1 MTEIPSEVE
10 MANRLAALKGTD
22 AAPVMMSAADQ
33 RALKG
38 VQTDTRSDVER
49 TDDLVA
55 AITAEAAI
63 DCKRQRPEDEVAER

>member
-1 MTEIPSEVE
+1 MTEIPSDVE
-10 MANRLAALKGTD
+10 MANRLAALKG
-22 AAPVMMSAADQ
+22 AAPDMMSAADL

-38 VQTDTRSDVER
+38 VKTDTRSDVER